1 MTGVPDH
8 DSRGVATTEGQAVSR
23 ATADRPGRHE
33 QRSLPRR
40 QTGARWVATGE
51 ITDLPTWLARA
62 IDDPEVATSET
73 RFDVVLTE
81 RATRFGTLR
90 TAVVPHAAGLDDD
103 SFEDAVARAYDAV
116 LDDVEHGRLLRAWN
130 FIPRINDPSLRPG
143 RDRYMVFN
151 AGRRRAFAD
160 AFGHVDWFPVASGVG
175 HAGDAMVVHLLQ
187 GEATVD
193 PIDNPRQTPP
203 EAYSARFGHPTP
215 AFARAARVRWTSME
229 GLLVS
234 GTASV
239 VGEASHHDG
248 SIEAQI
254 DETLHNLEIVV
265 DRGWPGLTPAAL
277 EDWLVYLPEPTH
289 AELVRD
295 AVARRWPDASP
306 RLLFRGQRLC
316 RPELLVE
323 IECAGVRPIEDA
335 AG

>member
-1 MTGVPDH
+1 MTAGPDH
-8 DSRGVATTEGQAVSR
+8 DSRGVAMTEGQAVSR
-23 ATADRPGRHE
+23 ATTDRPGRHE

-51 ITDLPTWLARA
+51 PTDLPTWVARA
-62 IDDPEVATSET
+62 IDDREDAASET
-73 RFDVVLTE
+73 RFDVALTE
-81 RATRFGTLR
+81 RSTRFGTLR
-90 TAVVPHAAGLDDD
+90 TAVVPQAAGLDDD

-130 FIPRINDPSLRPG
+130 FVPRINDPSARPG

-151 AGRRRAFAD
+151 AGRRRAFAE
-160 AFGHVDWFPVASGVG
+160 AFGHLDWFPVASGVG
-175 HAGDAMVVHLLQ
+175 HAGDAMVVHLLH
-187 GEATVD
+187 GDATVD

-215 AFARAARVRWTSME
+215 AFARAARVGWSSTE

-239 VGEASHHDG
+239 VGEASRHDD

-254 DETLHNLEIVV
+254 DETLRNLEVVV
-265 DRGWPGLTPAAL
+265 DRGWPGVAPAEL
-277 EDWLVYLPEPTH
+277 EDWLVYLPEPSH
-289 AELVRD
+289 ADLVRE
-295 AVARRWPDASP
+295 AVARRWPDSCP
-306 RLLFRGQRLC
+306 RLVFRGQRLC

-323 IECAGVRPIEDA
+323 IECAGLRPHEGADA
-335 AG
+335 